1 MILFAY
7 GSYIY
12 EMKFIRLA
20 HTCCDIEIETV
31 WRFRK
36 EGSPQTAVVML
47 GILNE
52 IRKTGKLTS
61 AAEHAHLSYRHVWNL
76 VEQWS
81 DFFGV
86 PLVETHRGKGTR
98 LTAFGEKLVW
108 AGERMQAR
116 LGPQLENL
124 AQELATEIKPFLHQ
138 RPSVIRVHASHGFA
152 VSKLRELLDREPGIG
167 VDLRYVSNQNSLV
180 SLAQGACDLSGVHL
194 PRGELRAQGI
204 RACKEWLDPREDR
217 VISFVTREMG
227 LMVKRGNPLK
237 ITSLEDLVERKAR
250 FVNRDHDSGTRLLFD
265 QLLALHGID
274 EAKIMGGQQMEF
286 THAAV
291 AAYVAS
297 GMADASFGVEAAARQ
312 FGLDFIRILTEDYF
326 FVCKRAFLETEPMQ
340 RMLDIM
346 KGKRISRGHRHAAR
360 IYRRQ
365 HRRGQHREGISGKHG
380 CKPVKSQ
387 AIGRKSHWKTN
398 GFATVARVRLIKRPY
413 PRVRVV
419 RSVAFSPSKRRSLC
433 ASDQPLICARPQHRN
448 RRLAVGLPACCAR
461 SGRLSGDS
469 SRFLCLSLDAG
480 AGCARDRLCASRHS
494 RTQGS
499 GA

>member
-1 MILFAY
+1 ML
-7 GSYIY
+7 
-12 EMKFIRLA
+12 
-20 HTCCDIEIETV
+20 DIEIETV

-227 LMVKRGNPLK
+227 LMVKCGNPLR

-274 EAKIMGGQQMEF
+274 EARIMGGQQMEF

-312 FGLDFIRILTEDYF
+312 FGLDFIRVLTEDYF

-346 KGKRISRGHRHAAR
+346 KGNEFHEAIATLPGYIAADT
-360 IYRRQ
+360 
-365 HRRGQHREGISGKHG
+365 GAVST
-380 CKPVKSQ
+380 VKE
-387 AIGRKSHWKTN
+387 
-398 GFATVARVRLIKRPY
+398 
-413 PRVRVV
+413 
-419 RSVAFSPSKRRSLC
+419 
-433 ASDQPLICARPQHRN
+433 
-448 RRLAVGLPACCAR
+448 
-461 SGRLSGDS
+461 
-469 SRFLCLSLDAG
+469 FLESMDA
-480 AGCARDRLCASRHS
+480 DR
-494 RTQGS
+494 
-499 GA
+499 